1 MDYGASIVY
10 LLDGDILEAVARC
23 DVYIIQTTA
32 LMQNVVS
39 DAYDSE
45 SSRCEDGGF
54 RSSAGAGWLDSPPSN
69 SFG

>member
-32 LMQNVVS
+32 LSKMSFPTPMTRSHLDVKTVDS
-39 DAYDSE
+39 DPVLAP
-45 SSRCEDGGF
+45 DG
-54 RSSAGAGWLDSPPSN
+54 WTPPPSN